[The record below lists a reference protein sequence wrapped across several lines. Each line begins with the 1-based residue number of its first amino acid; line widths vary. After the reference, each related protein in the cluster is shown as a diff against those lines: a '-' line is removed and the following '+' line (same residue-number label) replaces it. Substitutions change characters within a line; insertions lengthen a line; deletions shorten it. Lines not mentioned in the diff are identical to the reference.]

1 MPTLNA
7 ATSKWCTCL
16 NGAFLDRRVLF
27 GFLGV
32 WRSIAHPVA
41 SSDPRPQSEWGDI
54 VPRTGGGVT
63 FAFQATY
70 GSMTMAL
77 TAQSLQHNEAAD
89 AGLHAPLGFL
99 GWVAQLVHLHRQRL
113 LAYARKRGLD
123 ADDALDAVQESF
135 VSFLKL
141 PEARAMAR
149 EGDDALKLLTVIL
162 RHNVQNVRRKA
173 TRRRQ
178 AHVAFDVESL
188 DSGSEDSV
196 TIIARAE
203 ELARVRGCIL
213 RMAHLQ
219 RQVVLLSIL
228 DEQPREQVAE
238 TLGISEGY
246 LRVLLHRARAHVRNC
261 DFADD
266 RDLPEVE

>member
-1 MPTLNA
+1 
-7 ATSKWCTCL
+7 
-16 NGAFLDRRVLF
+16 
-27 GFLGV
+27 
-32 WRSIAHPVA
+32 
-41 SSDPRPQSEWGDI
+41 
-54 VPRTGGGVT
+54 VPRAGGGVT

-70 GSMTMAL
+70 GNMTMAL
-77 TAQSLQHNEAAD
+77 TAQLLQHNEAAD

-99 GWVAQLVHLHRQRL
+99 GWVAQLVHIHRQRL

-188 DSGSEDSV
+188 DSGSEDSL

-266 RDLPEVE
+266 HDLPEVE